1 MNNIVPAVFATE
13 AEFVKWPFW
22 FVCHFSVAELSCQIL
37 ARMEKC
43 PFVDQSGY
51 GHSSSQDAHFSN
63 HCQCVDAKT
72 VTTTFVS
79 TSAIPEF
86 PWIQGGVDLQFQESH
101 VAADTPSRNL
111 GISTVALVPNHD

>member
-1 MNNIVPAVFATE
+1 MFATE
-13 AEFVKWPFW
+13 AEFVRWPTDFGL
-22 FVCHFSVAELSCQIL
+22 SVTSRLLNFLVKSLRAW
-37 ARMEKC
+37 RR
-43 PFVDQSGY
+43 DQSGY

-72 VTTTFVS
+72 VTATFVS

-86 PWIQGGVDLQFQESH
+86 SWIQGGVDLQFQESH

-111 GISTVALVPNHD
+111 GISTVAPVPNHD